1 MEKKCNKNVYKK
13 KGSHLAFLI
22 FLSLYCFV
30 SYAQERTITG
40 TITSPDGEPLPGV
53 NVVVQGTNNGVSAD
67 FDGNYSITI
76 VSDISVLVFSY
87 LGFST
92 QEITVGNQNT
102 INVTLKEN
110 TSELD
115 EVVVIGYGTVKKSD
129 LTGSVSSLELEDLNK
144 VPVASINQSLAGRS
158 SGINV
163 TSESGAPGAGVK
175 IRIRGTNSLQG
186 DNNPLYVID
195 GVPIATSIS
204 QGGNFSADA
213 LAGINPNDIE
223 SLEILK
229 DASAVAIYGSRGA
242 NGVVLITTK
251 SGKVGKTK
259 IAIDRYYG
267 IQSEI
272 KSYDVLNA
280 EEFAKYRNDA
290 VNNVGSPNGVLSYS
304 EEEIQEFRNGAG
316 TDWRSAVLRNAPIQN
331 TQISFSGG
339 SDKIQYYVSGAHFD
353 QEGIVR
359 ESGFNRS
366 SVKAS
371 LNFEVSDRFKIGS
384 DLTLSQSKYKGDFG
398 NSQNGS
404 FGGGYIDVYYA
415 PPTLP
420 VRDAEGEYL
429 HNSPLTAFPF
439 PNPVENALE
448 VTRDQTNLRAL
459 GNIFGTYDI
468 FESLQL
474 KILLGMDYSSDN
486 IREYAPIFTQRS
498 NFQGSASQS
507 HRLSKSLLS
516 TTTLSY
522 NNTFVEKHN
531 LNGVLGYEIQ
541 TSENQLFVG
550 SSRQFSNNITGYYSL
565 ESGEEIS
572 NLNSDFSET
581 GLQSLL
587 GRINYNYDNRYFIT
601 FTGRY
606 DGSSKFQGDNRY
618 SFFPSAALAWRV
630 SNEKFLKNAE
640 NISDLKIRAS
650 YGETGS
656 QAIPPYRTL
665 DLISASNII
674 TINGSNT
681 TLGYFP
687 VRIPSPGLTWETT
700 KQYDGG
706 IDLGLFSGKLAL
718 TADYFYK
725 KTEDLLLDFSVPFTS
740 GFNSFL
746 QNRGS
751 MENKGF
757 EFSIDSRNVT
767 HENFNWS
774 TDFNISFIKNK
785 VLDLGGR
792 DFVINTPNISRAFGT
807 GSDFNGGITKVGEPL
822 GTFFVLQEDGIIDN
836 EEELNDAPSY
846 SGMAVGTRRYVDI
859 NGDNQ
864 ITADD
869 RAISGNAQPDFTG
882 GLLNSFTFNNF
893 DLSFFFEFTYGNEVL
908 NATRYTLERP
918 SGDFNITREFFENYW
933 RGDGTSESYPAPIIE
948 GVLLAPSNSYIE
960 DGSFARLTN
969 LTLGYSLPKQV
980 IERLNISLLRFYV
993 NANNIWT
1000 ITNYTGLDPSTSV
1013 FGDNEYGAGIDYS
1026 AYPTAKSFVLGVSLE
1041 F

>member
-1 MEKKCNKNVYKK
+1 M
-13 KGSHLAFLI
+13 
-22 FLSLYCFV
+22 
-30 SYAQERTITG
+30 
-40 TITSPDGEPLPGV
+40 
-53 NVVVQGTNNGVSAD
+53 
-67 FDGNYSITI
+67 
-76 VSDISVLVFSY
+76 
-87 LGFST
+87 
-92 QEITVGNQNT
+92 GNQNT

-129 LTGSVSSLELEDLNK
+129 LTGSVSSLNLEDLNK
-144 VPVASINQSLAGRS
+144 VPVASVNQSLAGRS
-158 SGINV
+158 SGVNV

-186 DNNPLYVID
+186 DNDPLYVID
-195 GVPIATSIS
+195 GVPIATTIS

-251 SGKVGKTK
+251 SGRTGKTK

-280 EEFAKYRNDA
+280 EEFARYRNVA
-290 VNNVGSPNGVLSYS
+290 VRNIGSPDGILTYS
-304 EEEIQEFRNGAG
+304 DEEIQRFRNGAG

-339 SDKIQYYVSGAHFD
+339 SDKTQYYVSGAHFN
-353 QEGIVR
+353 QEGIIR
-359 ESGFNRS
+359 ESDFNRS
-366 SVKAS
+366 SFKAS
-371 LNFEVSDRFKIGS
+371 LNFQVSDRLKIGS
-384 DLTLSQSKYKGDFG
+384 DLTLSQSEYSGDFG
-398 NSQNGS
+398 NSQSGS

-420 VRDAEGEYL
+420 IRDMEGEYL
-429 HNSPLTAFPF
+429 NTSPLTAFPF

-459 GNIFGTYDI
+459 GNIYATYDLS
-468 FESLQL
+468 ESLQI
-474 KILLGMDYSSDN
+474 KTLLGMDYNSDN
-486 IREYAPIFTQRS
+486 IRQYAPTFSQRS

-507 HRLSKSLLS
+507 YRLSKSILS

-522 NNTFVEKHN
+522 NKTFDEKHN
-531 LNGVLGYEIQ
+531 LNGVLGYELQ
-541 TSENQLFVG
+541 KSENQGFAG
-550 SSRQFSNNITGYYSL
+550 SSRQFSNDITGYYNL
-565 ESGEEIS
+565 GAGEEIS
-572 NLNSDFSET
+572 SLNSNFSET

-587 GRINYNYDNRYFIT
+587 GRMNYNYDNRYFIT

-606 DGSSKFQGDNRY
+606 DGSSKFQDDNRY

-630 SNEKFLKNAE
+630 SNEKFLENVE

-665 DLISASNII
+665 DLINASNII

-681 TLGYFP
+681 ALGYFP
-687 VRIPSPGLTWETT
+687 VRIPSPDLTWETT

-706 IDLGLFSGKLAL
+706 IDLGLFSGKLNI

-725 KTEDLLLDFSVPFTS
+725 KTENLLLDFSLPFTS
-740 GFNSFL
+740 GFNSIL

-767 HENFNWS
+767 RENLTWS
-774 TDFNISFIKNK
+774 TNFNISFISNK

-792 DFVINTPNISRAFGT
+792 DFVFNTPNIARAFG
-807 GSDFNGGITKVGEPL
+807 SSADNSGGITQVGEPL

-836 EEELNDAPSY
+836 AEELNDAPSY
-846 SGMAVGTRRYVDI
+846 SGMRVGARRYVDT

-869 RAISGNAQPDFTG
+869 RTISGNAQADFSG
-882 GLLNSFTFNNF
+882 GLMNSFNFGNF
-893 DLSFFFEFTYGNEVL
+893 DLSFFFEFTYGNEIL
-908 NATRYTLERP
+908 NATKYTLERP

-933 RGDGTSESYPAPIIE
+933 RGDGTSVSYPAPFVE
-948 GVLLAPSNSYIE
+948 SVLLGPSNSYIE
-960 DGSFARLTN
+960 DGSFARLSN
-969 LTLGYSLPKQV
+969 LTLGYSLPKEV
-980 IERLNISLLRFYV
+980 IEKLNLSLLRLYV

-1013 FGDNEYGAGIDYS
+1013 FGNNEYGAGIDYS